1 MRMHGIHKIVILLIV
16 ACMQREYVKAQYADN
31 EFVRYTSQSGL
42 CDNDIN
48 CIIQDAQ
55 GDLWIGTDAGLS
67 RFDGNSFKNYFRGTA
82 PLYLPTMSIGRLKQF
97 DSGRLG
103 ILSRA
108 GLLVLNTNNYNA
120 KLYAIKDNSA
130 MSIHYNATWDAIEMP
145 DKSFAITSAAGFYL
159 FDKDAHLRFRHD
171 AFHVDDVG
179 KKRIL
184 YGRDIIKLSAS
195 QYAVYINEDGLATY
209 DTESKQYK
217 ELTIKDSLIF
227 SKYKWP
233 IAPANYWAVKQ
244 QISNHEIIFIRTSE
258 GQIIHYNTALNKT
271 TISKIPISVSD
282 SINWESKLLLIND
295 STLLLSGS
303 THGFFKLKINR
314 GTGKIEVLTH
324 RFLPKY
330 KIRCLFLDKEKRL
343 WLGTTEG
350 LLKQEL
356 QKAFIQSWHYTP
368 SNAVKHGGGF
378 SAMYRYRDKLY
389 AGRFSQSKGLS
400 IINPQT
406 MKLEQEIDFF
416 STKSGWNEVRSIE
429 MYHPDTLWIGTSKGI
444 LWLDTKTQH
453 YGKVLD
459 EKKYPW
465 AYDFA
470 ASLAPARKDGYAWM
484 CSVLGGKVLRYHI
497 PTRLFTLFTSQTRPA
512 LPFDKVKHI
521 VYDAYG
527 DVWVAGHWL
536 ARFNNQLQRF
546 DTLITTY
553 AGEGKFNDD
562 ILVIRAD
569 NKGSLWFHNA
579 FNGLLEYKI
588 KQKQFVSYSIKNGL
602 PSDLVNAMSPIMY
615 NKLWAATNNSLYLFD
630 IISKQVTLF
639 DYRDGLPVHK
649 PSSRKIYFDSVSGY
663 LFLGYNEQLIRF
675 PFIPEKSTLY
685 GSDLKI
691 EEVSAGENKIWY
703 SPGTVIR
710 LKHNEKNLTF
720 RYAVVDFENS
730 NYQFAYRLND
740 AATWSPLGNQRS
752 LSFNNLMPGTYHL
765 EIRASGSS
773 GREKI
778 KRISFIIHPPF
789 WNTGWF
795 ITISVLLIAFAV
807 HYFYKRRENAIT
819 QKAELDRQLSQTEL
833 KALQAQMNPHFIFNS
848 LNSIREMILNNE
860 NKDASHYLSKF
871 AHLIRITL
879 DQSTQSFVSL
889 RNTIDYLQ
897 RYMEMEQIRNSQFSF
912 SISMD
917 DQLDVDDTLIP
928 PMLLQPFIEN
938 GLWHGIT
945 AANKKIHINIRFA
958 RDGAYLICTVDDNGI
973 GLAASQ
979 NNRSIS
985 DKLHRS
991 HGISNIKNRIHL
1003 LNEKH
1008 KLNCV
1013 VDIVDKSTLPGGN
1026 QQGTLVRIQLPIDIN

>member
-1 MRMHGIHKIVILLIV
+1 MRMHGIHKIIMLLFV
-16 ACMQREYVKAQYADN
+16 ACMQREYVSAQYADN

-55 GDLWIGTDAGLS
+55 GYLWIGTDAGLS

-108 GLLVLNTNNYNA
+108 GLLVLNTNNYSA

-145 DKSFAITSAAGFYL
+145 DKSFALSSAAGFYL

-171 AFHVDDVG
+171 VFKIEDIG

-184 YGRDIIKLSAS
+184 YGRDIVKLAPQ
-195 QYAVYINEDGLATY
+195 QYAVFINETGLATF
-209 DTESKQYK
+209 DAAHNTYK
-217 ELTIKDSLIF
+217 ELADGDSLAF
-227 SKYKWP
+227 SGNQLF
-233 IAPANYWAVKQ
+233 IAPGDNWTVKQ
-244 QISNHEIIFIRTSE
+244 QISPQEIVFIRASD
-258 GQIIHYNTALNKT
+258 GKLVYYNTA
-271 TISKIPISVSD
+271 ISKATVSTLPFAISD
-282 SINWESKLLLIND
+282 SINWESKLLLVND

-303 THGFFKLKINR
+303 THGFFKLKLNR
-314 GTGKIEVLTH
+314 STGKVDALTH
-324 RFLPKY
+324 RYLPQY
-330 KIRCLFLDKEKRL
+330 KIRCLFQDKEKRL
-343 WLGTTEG
+343 WLGTSEG

-356 QKAFIQSWHYTP
+356 QWAFIKSWHYTP
-368 SNAVKHGGGF
+368 SNAVKYGAGF
-378 SAMYRYRDKLY
+378 SAMYRYKDKLY
-389 AGRFSQSKGLS
+389 AGRFSQSKGLT

-406 MKLEQEIDFF
+406 MKMEQEIDFF

-465 AYDFA
+465 AHDFTV
-470 ASLAPARKDGYAWM
+470 SLAPARKDGYAWM
-484 CSVLGGKVLRYHI
+484 CSVLGGKVIRYHI
-497 PTRLFTLFTSQTRPA
+497 PTRSFTLFTSQTRPT

-562 ILVIRAD
+562 ILMIRAD

-602 PSDLVNAMSPIMY
+602 PSDLINAMSPIMY

-649 PSSRKIYFDSVSGY
+649 PSSRKIYFDSVSGS
-663 LFLGYNEQLIRF
+663 LFLGYNEQLIKF
-675 PFIPEKSTLY
+675 PFIPEKGTLY

-691 EEVSAGENKIWY
+691 EEISAGDNKVWY
-703 SPGTVIR
+703 NPGMVLR
-710 LKHNEKNLTF
+710 LKHSEKNLTF
-720 RYAVVDFENS
+720 CYAVVDFENS
-730 NYQFAYRLND
+730 NYQFAYRLNN

-765 EIRASGSS
+765 EIKASGSS
-773 GREKI
+773 GKEKI
-778 KRISFIIHPPF
+778 KQISFIINPPF

-795 ITISVLLIAFAV
+795 ITVTVLLIAFAV
-807 HYFYKRRENAIT
+807 HYFYKRRENAIK

-897 RYMEMEQIRNSQFSF
+897 RYMEMEQIRNSHFSF

-917 DQLDVDDTLIP
+917 EQLDVDDTLMP

-945 AANKKIHINIRFA
+945 ASNKKIHINIRFA

-979 NNRSIS
+979 SNRGLS

-1008 KLNCV
+1008 KLNCI